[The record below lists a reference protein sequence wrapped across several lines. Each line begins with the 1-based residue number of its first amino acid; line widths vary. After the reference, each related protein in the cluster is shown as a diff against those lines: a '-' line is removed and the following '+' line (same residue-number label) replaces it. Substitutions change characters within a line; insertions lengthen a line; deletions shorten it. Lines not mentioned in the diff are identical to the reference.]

1 MNIYTDIVLFS
12 LIIIVYWIITELF
25 TILFRFTGIPDEKA
39 RFQVISLLTGAGFT
53 TRESELLLTNR
64 VRRRLA
70 RATML
75 FGYAFNITIVSAFIN
90 VFLTLKLSQVKHYY
104 LGILVPLSL
113 GIVIFSFMR
122 IPRIRAWWDELLQK
136 AADRLVGR
144 TDSFNT
150 VLLLD
155 YISGDS
161 IALVTLNRIPE
172 ALQGIPLSETGLK
185 SKTGILILLVEHS
198 GQKAVPAR
206 ADTVFAVGDKLTV
219 FGNYAAICKTF
230 HARERFADE
239 QRG

>member
-113 GIVIFSFMR
+113 GIVIFSLMR
-122 IPRIRAWWDELLQK
+122 IPRIRAWWNELLQK

-144 TDSFNT
+144 SDSFNT